1 MPKRPKVATQLLG
14 SVLKKYDGDY
24 QKTADHL
31 GVRKLYVRDRVLKDA
46 KLRAIW
52 VENGTS
58 NDIPDEI
65 DVLAREEDP
74 GEKNERMLKQLK
86 KNGRDQFE
94 NDIKSM
100 LSHPGSAEKLDVF
113 KHFDD
118 SVGMLMAESLRV
130 TQKLNIRQN
139 LALFEVAEQLRDS
152 LQDPDMDMEE
162 HAQKTRL
169 FIQACEQQ
177 GKFHDRLLKG
187 LEFQLKLYDQ
197 KEKGEARQKKAGF
210 QPLRDFK
217 RLQEE
222 ENVKEAKTQSSS

>member
-1 MPKRPKVATQLLG
+1 MPKAHKVATPLLG

-31 GVRKLYVRDRVLKDA
+31 GVRKLYVRDRVLNDP

-52 VENGTS
+52 VEGGMS
-58 NDIPDEI
+58 DDLPDEI

-74 GEKNERMLKQLK
+74 EEKNERMLKQLK

-100 LSHPGSAEKLDVF
+100 LTKPESVEKLEVF

-118 SVGMLMAESLRV
+118 SIGMLMAEALRV
-130 TQKLNIRQN
+130 TQKINIRQN
-139 LALFEVAEQLRDS
+139 LSLFEVTEQLKDD
-152 LQDPDMDMEE
+152 LQDPTMDMEE

-197 KEKGEARQKKAGF
+197 KENSKSGKKKAGF

-217 RLQEE
+217 KIQEA
-222 ENVKEAKTQSSS
+222 ENVKEAEAQGSS